1 MKKQDVLQR
10 IIAVMAR
17 RLFKNRHGDT
27 QSFEWTNDRNIKWR
41 GCRQMERIGVDTD
54 TGEITLVDPPGGP
67 CLVKTHTIDFPEEF
81 AGYKIKGFIQEDDG
95 YVIGVK

>member
-1 MKKQDVLQR
+1 
-10 IIAVMAR
+10 
-17 RLFKNRHGDT
+17 
-27 QSFEWTNDRNIKWR
+27 
-41 GCRQMERIGVDTD
+41 MERIGVDTD

-95 YVIGVK
+95 YVIVVK